1 MTPISGTTN
10 QEKPVLQ
17 ADKKRFAL
25 GLIFSALSG
34 ILLLLSFPPYGL
46 WPLAWVAL
54 VPALFAQYRLLPQK
68 WSQLATALYA
78 LFWLGPFLARLFEN
92 EAGPFFKFLGIF
104 IAILQLFLATER
116 KFHEMTHYRWF
127 ILFGVAGWVGFE
139 MIRATFIPL
148 IATSAFIGYTQASQ
162 AWLTQPVAVFSV
174 YGLNLVL
181 MFFNFT
187 LAQGVIAWYDRKFQH
202 EGVVLVDGRPTMRWL
217 AITSVITVAW
227 IGISLVMLG
236 MAPKDSPTVRVAAL
250 QSGYPLPAFQD
261 TVNTAEVRFETFAQQ
276 ARQAAQQGAEILFSS
291 EMMFDFDPQ
300 QEYTQEFKDLAKET
314 NAYIFITYA
323 VAREGEPFRNQAVL
337 LSPSGEFSEV
347 YSKNHVPPGEPL
359 SPGAGVYPVFE
370 TPLGILATLIC
381 HDANYT
387 DVARKLARNGAQ
399 LIAAPYREF
408 GGFGEQLWTNVT
420 FRAVENHAAM
430 VVTGA
435 STVSAII
442 DPYGRQVALEYSQ
455 EDKQVTLIGDVP
467 LGTGNTLYTYLGDWL
482 GWISMAAFIFFIG
495 FQMVLQRKAK
505 KAAGK

>member
-1 MTPISGTTN
+1 MVPVSGTIN
-10 QEKPVLQ
+10 NEKAVVQ
-17 ADKKRFAL
+17 VDTRRFVL

-54 VPALFAQYRLLPQK
+54 VPALFAQYRLLPQR

-116 KFHEMTHYRWF
+116 KFHESTHYRWF
-127 ILFGVAGWVGFE
+127 ILFGVVGWVGFE

-181 MFFNFT
+181 MFVNFT
-187 LAQGVIAWYDRKFQH
+187 LAQGVIAWYDRKFQP
-202 EGVVLVDGRPTMRWL
+202 EAVVLVDGRPTLRWF
-217 AITSVITVAW
+217 AITGVITVLW

-236 MAPKDSPTVRVAAL
+236 TAPKDSPTVRVAAL

-261 TVNTAEVRFETFAQQ
+261 TVASAEVRFETFAQQ

-300 QEYTQEFKDLAKET
+300 QEFTQEFKDLAKET
-314 NAYIFITYA
+314 GAYIFITYA

-370 TPLGILATLIC
+370 TSLGILATLIC

-387 DVARKLARNGAQ
+387 DVARKLASNGAQ

-455 EDKQVTLIGDVP
+455 EDKQMTLIGDVP
-467 LGTGNTLYTYLGDWL
+467 LGTGNTPYMYLGDWL

-495 FQMVLQRKAK
+495 FQIVLQRRAK
-505 KAAGK
+505 KT